1 MKMFFFS
8 NKGWGECYTVMAKS
22 VVEARNVLLN
32 HLDKQRDAEIEETR
46 SIFSEQPKDK
56 FKQLMDQVVEEWDE
70 KLSIDKVFDIKVYDV
85 GEVLTTEYD

>member
-8 NKGWGECYTVMAKS
+8 NKGWGECYTVMAEN
-22 VVEARNVLLN
+22 VGEARNVLLN
-32 HLDKQRDAEIEETR
+32 HLDKLRTAEIEETR